1 MVQLSILSL
10 CLFAA
15 AAFAT
20 PVKRTVAQVEAD
32 IATMSSQV
40 TSLNNQIQAF
50 PNSGGSLTNALAI
63 FNAAAALDRSITQ
76 GTTDVQNTGVFSESD
91 GRTIPRSVQAVQPTI
106 ISALDGIASKRAAFD
121 GLPMGGIS
129 GLVKQYLA
137 ALGSD
142 TMAFENALITNA
154 PPDLESTA
162 HGIANAINAA
172 IDNAQAAYANA

>member
-76 GTTDVQNTGVFSESD
+76 GTTDVQVFSPS
-91 GRTIPRSVQAVQPTI
+91 
-106 ISALDGIASKRAAFD
+106 LMD
-121 GLPMGGIS
+121 GLF
-129 GLVKQYLA
+129 L
-137 ALGSD
+137 
-142 TMAFENALITNA
+142 
-154 PPDLESTA
+154 DLYKPYSR
-162 HGIANAINAA
+162 
-172 IDNAQAAYANA
+172 QLSLR